1 MKVRE
6 LKNILSEYPESADV
20 FIQIDTT
27 KPCDFEITRV
37 ECITKDNVSLMRLC
51 VD

>member
-1 MKVRE
+1 MTVKE
-6 LKNILSEYPESADV
+6 LKKIISEYPENADV

-27 KPCDFEITRV
+27 KRCDFEITRV
-37 ECITKDNVSLMRLC
+37 ECLTKGNVSTMRLC